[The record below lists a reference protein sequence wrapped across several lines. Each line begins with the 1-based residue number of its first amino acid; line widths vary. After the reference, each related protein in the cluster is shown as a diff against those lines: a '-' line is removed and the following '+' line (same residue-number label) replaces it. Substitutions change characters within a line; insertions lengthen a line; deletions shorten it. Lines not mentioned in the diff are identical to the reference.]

1 MLKEKNIYILNLEHR
16 KDRLLFTKI
25 KMFRAGFNLDKI
37 NFVKAVYGKED
48 KECQE
53 IFNSLPK
60 ERRKSG
66 MCQPINNI
74 GAIGLL
80 KTYRNI
86 LKDAKEKDLD
96 YVALVED
103 DNYFHPKLID
113 KLKQSVGFFKDNDVI
128 WVGSNQCMYL
138 PEQIIKL
145 KNKQNYNLG
154 NGHIAGTFFIMLSKR
169 MYLFIYNY
177 LEQNFMENIYPIDVL
192 LDLTLKK
199 NKWSALILYPR
210 PVIPEIRDSD
220 NMGPRNHIMF
230 YNSRQMKNFEEYDCI
245 KLYEIFCNYY
255 NNFTFEMY
263 KEIYNK
269 LETDSIRLFKKKLGS
284 CPLKVT
290 YKIFE
295 QNNNTFH
302 FIIEGNFSIHEFI
315 ESLEKQKYNFWRI
328 TLITTSENN
337 IKYVNNSIYK
347 NKIKLINNKE
357 KLDFDND
364 EILTYLNYK
373 CKFTLPIILQYLNNT
388 FKDNIYLTGGY
399 KEGKNHN
406 LKDFKYDSKLVI
418 FGRGKYNF
426 SKDELNK
433 NFHSRLPLL
442 NR

>member
-1 MLKEKNIYILNLEHR
+1 
-16 KDRLLFTKI
+16 
-25 KMFRAGFNLDKI
+25 
-37 NFVKAVYGKED
+37 
-48 KECQE
+48 
-53 IFNSLPK
+53 
-60 ERRKSG
+60 
-66 MCQPINNI
+66 
-74 GAIGLL
+74 
-80 KTYRNI
+80 
-86 LKDAKEKDLD
+86 
-96 YVALVED
+96 
-103 DNYFHPKLID
+103 
-113 KLKQSVGFFKDNDVI
+113 
-128 WVGSNQCMYL
+128 
-138 PEQIIKL
+138 
-145 KNKQNYNLG
+145 
-154 NGHIAGTFFIMLSKR
+154 
-169 MYLFIYNY
+169 
-177 LEQNFMENIYPIDVL
+177 
-192 LDLTLKK
+192 
-199 NKWSALILYPR
+199 
-210 PVIPEIRDSD
+210 
-220 NMGPRNHIMF
+220 
-230 YNSRQMKNFEEYDCI
+230 
-245 KLYEIFCNYY
+245 
-255 NNFTFEMY
+255 MY

-269 LETDSIRLFKKKLGS
+269 LETDSIRLLKKKLGS